1 MYPQVGLMPW
11 EQEVRG
17 QFGLFKLPVLSTHLC
32 GPWLSSGQ
40 NANRL
45 KQGLSPTGLCVVGGA
60 LRGSCSLPPPPSS
73 GEARPPHGPVLR
85 APGAGA
91 WAVRGSTQQLTA
103 LVALRSDCWTQFE

>member
-32 GPWLSSGQ
+32 GPWLSSGPS
-40 NANRL
+40 ANRL

-60 LRGSCSLPPPPSS
+60 LRRSCSLLPPPSS
-73 GEARPPHGPVLR
+73 FLPFRLPLPPPLNL
-85 APGAGA
+85 
-91 WAVRGSTQQLTA
+91 SSFL
-103 LVALRSDCWTQFE
+103 

>member
-40 NANRL
+40 LQRQMSLTVPNNQCQEQERI
-45 KQGLSPTGLCVVGGA
+45 SWVPTPTLGRV
-60 LRGSCSLPPPPSS
+60 LPP
-73 GEARPPHGPVLR
+73 V
-85 APGAGA
+85 PG
-91 WAVRGSTQQLTA
+91 
-103 LVALRSDCWTQFE
+103 